1 MRHSGLLVEREKA
14 ALTSS
19 LTVLLSSPSR
29 AALNKGEHCSQAALG
44 VERWLSAEQDT
55 PGASCTPFPHHRHAA
70 LCAGAARSQP
80 GFSGPHM
87 LSSDQLAKSHH
98 KQLLTNPRYW
108 ILILNT
114 SEEKNRGK

>member
-1 MRHSGLLVEREKA
+1 
-14 ALTSS
+14 
-19 LTVLLSSPSR
+19 
-29 AALNKGEHCSQAALG
+29 
-44 VERWLSAEQDT
+44 
-55 PGASCTPFPHHRHAA
+55 
-70 LCAGAARSQP
+70 
-80 GFSGPHM
+80 M